1 MCETAQ
7 GQRFAESV
15 SVSVSGAYAPGRSS
29 PRAPKPGPRGPY
41 KKHDSGIQTEAVPAQ
56 TNFDEHSGN
65 ILCWHMSNS
74 LTRLLETPSGMRT
87 VEDYE
92 RTFDDFIAFA
102 GGRRLEEAVDIL
114 PGVLNADYLL
124 ETEVIDLVVEL
135 KQVNAYVRV
144 NSVDRY
150 FEKLLN
156 QRQIRNPTQISATQ
170 ILMRRTV

>member
-1 MCETAQ
+1 
-7 GQRFAESV
+7 
-15 SVSVSGAYAPGRSS
+15 
-29 PRAPKPGPRGPY
+29 
-41 KKHDSGIQTEAVPAQ
+41 
-56 TNFDEHSGN
+56 
-65 ILCWHMSNS
+65 MSNS

-102 GGRRLEEAVDIL
+102 GGRRLEEAGYIL